1 MDNVTYRNA
10 TREEFNIAVS
20 WAAEAGWNPGLGD
33 ADIFWETD
41 PEGYVVAE
49 LEGDIIGTGSIVSY
63 GDFGFMGFFIV
74 KESLRGQGIGTG
86 FWHWRKETLQKRLAP
101 GAAIGMDGVFDM
113 QPFYTKGGFAFTH
126 RNLRMEGV
134 GRSSRPASNLSELS
148 MVPYDAVAA
157 LDKRCFGFERERFL
171 KQWIAPKHGLAL
183 GAFDGE
189 QLQGYGV
196 VRQCGR
202 GYKIG
207 PLFAETSETAESIF
221 LALSDRAAGE
231 PIFLDTPENN
241 PAALALAHKFEMQE
255 VFGCARMYAGPAPAL
270 PWENIY
276 GVTTFELG

>member
-1 MDNVTYRNA
+1 MEEVSYRNA
-10 TREEFNIAVS
+10 TRDELDIAVS
-20 WAAEAGWNPGLGD
+20 WAAAEGWNPGLDD
-33 ADIFWETD
+33 ADVFWETD

-49 LEGDIIGTGSIVSY
+49 RDGEVIATGSIVSY

-74 KESLRGQGIGTG
+74 KQELRSQHIGTG
-86 FWHWRKETLQKRLAP
+86 FWQWRKEMLHKRLTP

-113 QPFYTKGGFAFTH
+113 QPFYARGGFKFTH

-134 GRSSRPASNLSELS
+134 GRPSQPAGNLSELS
-148 MVPYDAVAA
+148 MVPFDKVAD
-157 LDKRCFGFERERFL
+157 LDKRCFGFDRERFL
-171 KQWIAPKHGLAL
+171 RKWIAPKHGLAL
-183 GAFDGE
+183 GAFDGDH
-189 QLQGYGV
+189 LQGYGV

-241 PAALALAHKFEMQE
+241 PAAMALARKYEMSE
-255 VFGCARMYAGPAPAL
+255 VFGCARMYAGPAPSL